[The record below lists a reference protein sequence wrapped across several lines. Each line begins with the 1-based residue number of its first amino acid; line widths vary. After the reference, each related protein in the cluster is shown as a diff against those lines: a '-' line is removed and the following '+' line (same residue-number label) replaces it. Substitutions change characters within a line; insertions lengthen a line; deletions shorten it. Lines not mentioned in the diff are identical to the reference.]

1 MVKLDTLFKKRF
13 ISKISDLEIDRYI
26 NFFENSWKDNLE
38 HSKKNIKDFP
48 RWSIISRYYAMHD
61 ITKLL
66 IAKQFM
72 IKIDF
77 KVHKTTIQIL
87 KELIKD
93 KDLVKILKKGYQE
106 FLNLANDL
114 EEAKK
119 ERVKVQYYTGTEFLK
134 QQYQKRAEDFH
145 NEILIYIDKIK
156 LLIEKSD

>member
-48 RWSIISRYYAMHD
+48 RWSIISGYYAMHD

-77 KVHKTTIQIL
+77 KVHKTTMQIL

-145 NEILIYIDKIK
+145 NEILIYVDKIK
-156 LLIEKSD
+156 LLIGKSS

>member
-48 RWSIISRYYAMHD
+48 RWSIISGYYAMHD

-145 NEILIYIDKIK
+145 NEILIYVDKIK
-156 LLIEKSD
+156 LLIGKSS